1 MEQRV
6 SMEFDLNYF
15 INSSLQNTPFNLE
28 YEINKSI
35 INIINSRKSPEN
47 KKSELNL
54 LLKQCDIVKDN
65 IIQTLNDVPNNVV
78 NLQEYI
84 NNKINYDEIV
94 LKKDINKL
102 DSKYIYNM
110 NEEKIDFLQYLE
122 IENMDNLVNEVN
134 SYRQILYNQHM
145 LIKYLRNFINDDKE
159 DVSMDDIE
167 KNYKNL
173 DKIENNINDLDKRF
187 DNKISTLYDK
197 FSEIDKKATNT
208 ETLLNVANKKIEN
221 NHKDIVAK
229 IENNHKDIVAKI
241 EAINSNINEIGTR
254 ISTVE
259 TKIEIENTQK
269 DRKFRQLIYPL
280 ISGIIVGIV
289 VFTMNKIFK

>member
-1 MEQRV
+1 
-6 SMEFDLNYF
+6 
-15 INSSLQNTPFNLE
+15 
-28 YEINKSI
+28 
-35 INIINSRKSPEN
+35 
-47 KKSELNL
+47 
-54 LLKQCDIVKDN
+54 
-65 IIQTLNDVPNNVV
+65 
-78 NLQEYI
+78 
-84 NNKINYDEIV
+84 
-94 LKKDINKL
+94 
-102 DSKYIYNM
+102 
-110 NEEKIDFLQYLE
+110 
-122 IENMDNLVNEVN
+122 
-134 SYRQILYNQHM
+134 
-145 LIKYLRNFINDDKE
+145 
-159 DVSMDDIE
+159 MDDIE